1 MHLKGWVLLIV
12 IFSMEIAGL
21 LSRKKIK
28 IGKAEIDHL
37 GHLGG
42 FGTGVISG
50 WWWKTNRAEEKARLA
65 KELT

>member
-1 MHLKGWVLLIV
+1 
-12 IFSMEIAGL
+12 MEIAGL
-21 LSRKKIK
+21 LSRKKIT